1 MAVKKDKKDKEDT
14 QLTEEVV
21 KVGSEI
27 VSLKNVTNKLVAFGQ
42 KDSDRQTAADEK
54 LQQERL
60 DVLNQEILAGDGR
73 TREIKALKIEA
84 IAIQDSF
91 KVTEDANAKLAADS
105 AAALGMDKERYESH
119 LELKADA
126 EKSNAYLE
134 SLGQSLLDGGLKPE
148 DLADVAEY
156 SQASAEAA
164 ELNQKIAADA
174 LENAPSKAKLGEES
188 DDTKADSDK
197 QSSFLKKIAGGIGGL
212 FKMGKSAAK
221 DKLKSAKKGIMGI
234 LQTTLVAGFAIAAV
248 AFLNS
253 KYWEQTKEML
263 VEKLL
268 PALKDLF
275 TFVKD
280 VIIPPMIKLFH
291 FIKDEIWPIIKDGFI
306 AGWNRVKKVFAD
318 IGEAMD
324 LFSEGDTKGG
334 IKKLFG
340 SLGTFF
346 KDTLDGLVT
355 FVFNL
360 LGKVLGFE
368 GTDSVGAKISKYL
381 TDIKNDIVKT
391 FDDTVKKIKE
401 FDPIKDVMDAIEK
414 LFDFVAD
421 LIPSFDDVKKLAKN
435 IVPESA
441 MDFVDNLLG
450 DADPKNPFSKKT
462 SEVYGEAGFGRGTMA
477 ERGFLGGL
485 FSTNKGETPANLVPS
500 KSLTSMGLPTEKTS
514 DIRAR
519 EMTEAKLSKA
529 TGQGAPIII
538 SSPTTSVIDN
548 SSSSATHMST
558 PLTNNNQTVNAVNY
572 AR

>member
-21 KVGSEI
+21 KVGAEI

-73 TREIKALKIEA
+73 TREIKALKVEA
-84 IAIQDSF
+84 IGIQDSF
-91 KVTEDANAKLAADS
+91 KVTEDANAKLVADS

-119 LELKADA
+119 LELKANAD
-126 EKSNAYLE
+126 KSNAYLQ

-221 DKLKSAKKGIMGI
+221 DKLKSAGKGIMGI
-234 LQTTLVAGFAIAAV
+234 LRTTLVAGFAIAAV

-253 KYWEQTKEML
+253 PYWEQTKEML
-263 VEKLL
+263 VKKLL

-275 TFVKD
+275 TFIKD
-280 VIIPPMIKLFH
+280 VIIPPMIKLFN

-306 AGWNRVKKVFAD
+306 AGWNRVKKVFTD

-324 LFSEGDTKGG
+324 LFSEGDTEGG

-346 KDTLDGLVT
+346 IDTLDGLAT

-360 LGKVLGFE
+360 ITKAFGYE
-368 GTDSVGAKISKYL
+368 GTDSVGASILKYL

-391 FDDTVKKIKE
+391 FDDTVKKLME
-401 FDPIKDVMDAIEK
+401 FDPIKDIIDGIEG

-421 LIPSFDDVKKLAKN
+421 LIPSFDDIKKL
-435 IVPESA
+435 VPQGLK
-441 MDFVDNLLG
+441 DFGNFFLG
-450 DADPKNPFSKKT
+450 DDDDKNPFSKKQPKLPAG
-462 SEVYGEAGFGRGTMA
+462 YGDAGFGRGA
-477 ERGFLGGL
+477 IEERGFLGGI
-485 FSTNKGETPANLVPS
+485 FSTSKGETPVNLAPS

-519 EMTEAKLSKA
+519 QMTEAKLAKA
-529 TGQGAPIII
+529 TGQGAPIIV
-538 SSPTTSVIDN
+538 SAPTTSVIDN
-548 SSSSATHMST
+548 SNSSVSHIST
-558 PLTNNNQTVNAVNY
+558 PLTNNNPSVNAVNY
-572 AR
+572 SY